1 MVQKLALAEPEPSH
15 QAIEAYLAL
24 HRSVLGENFP
34 LLFSLAVAAPTN
46 TAHAASAR
54 QRQPH
59 TTTKDSRSCL
69 MSRLDTPENPK

>member
-46 TAHAASAR
+46 TARAKSEPSHQAIEAYLAL
-54 QRQPH
+54 H
-59 TTTKDSRSCL
+59 RSV
-69 MSRLDTPENPK
+69 LD